1 MVRMAGSWTV
11 RQVER
16 LLDEAAVAEI
26 VVLTDTGSFTRD
38 LDLLRSIADPA
49 SEFTEGPVPN
59 KAGVVSVHLA
69 EPRTVYLSS
78 VTESGKGLYVKA
90 NFTPGG
96 VPQRHYARSEQAGS
110 APPQMYE
117 AAWPRTRP
125 RS

>member
-1 MVRMAGSWTV
+1 MAGSWTV

-69 EPRTVYLSS
+69 EPRTSTCRPL
-78 VTESGKGLYVKA
+78 
-90 NFTPGG
+90 
-96 VPQRHYARSEQAGS
+96 RSQGRVS
-110 APPQMYE
+110 
-117 AAWPRTRP
+117 T
-125 RS
+125 